1 VFLEFPKKPGWDY
14 AFAAECANQSWV
26 MLAVV
31 VDQSFQF
38 AHLDE
43 ILNPTISQPH
53 SFAVHH
59 K

>member
-1 VFLEFPKKPGWDY
+1 MAPGWDY

-26 MLAVV
+26 KLVV
-31 VDQSFQF
+31 VVGQNFQF

-43 ILNPTISQPH
+43 KLNPTISQPH
-53 SFAVHH
+53 SFVEHH

>member
-1 VFLEFPKKPGWDY
+1 MFLEFPNEPGWDY

-26 MLAVV
+26 NLVV
-31 VDQSFQF
+31 VVGQSFQF

-43 ILNPTISQPH
+43 KLNPTISQPH
-53 SFAVHH
+53 SFVEHH